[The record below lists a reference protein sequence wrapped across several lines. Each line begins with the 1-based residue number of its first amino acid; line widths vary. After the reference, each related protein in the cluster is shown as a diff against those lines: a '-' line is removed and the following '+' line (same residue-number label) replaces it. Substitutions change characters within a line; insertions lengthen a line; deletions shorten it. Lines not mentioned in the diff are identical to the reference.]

1 MSDDKSPDDDGK
13 ARLRWRL
20 ARAGIIGLLIGGVV
34 VIFSHMSH

>member
-1 MSDDKSPDDDGK
+1 MSDAEDPK
-13 ARLRWRL
+13 ARMRWRL